1 MKLKFSM
8 IFSIVAVLLISYS
21 VGLYY
26 NLDVGQTPVK
36 ADIIIVNEGV
46 YEYRSEK
53 ATELLNQGY
62 ADQILISPASSYALE
77 WYYDLGVQEEQIVP
91 EYEASST
98 WTNAVN
104 SLEIVE
110 ENGWTSALVVTS
122 DYHMRRVRLAYERAK
137 EAINSDV
144 HLTYVSA
151 YPVENVKEIPYTEHS
166 VNRSMALYEVFKYTG
181 YLIGLYY
188 FIDL

>member
-46 YEYRSEK
+46 YEDRSEK
-53 ATELLNQGY
+53 ATQLLNQGY
-62 ADQILISPASSYALE
+62 ANQILISPASSYVLE

-91 EYEASST
+91 EHEATST
-98 WTNAVN
+98 WSNAVN

-122 DYHMRRVRLAYERAK
+122 DYH
-137 EAINSDV
+137 
-144 HLTYVSA
+144 
-151 YPVENVKEIPYTEHS
+151 
-166 VNRSMALYEVFKYTG
+166 
-181 YLIGLYY
+181 
-188 FIDL
+188 